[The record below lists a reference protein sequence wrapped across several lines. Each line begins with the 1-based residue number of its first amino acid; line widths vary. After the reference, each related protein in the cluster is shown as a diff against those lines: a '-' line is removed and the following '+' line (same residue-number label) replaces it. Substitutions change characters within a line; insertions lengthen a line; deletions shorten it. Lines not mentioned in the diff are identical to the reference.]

1 VPQSQRFSVSVLLQ
15 NPFQSPADGH
25 APGEAKVEV
34 ESELARQNGDQGGDL
49 CCDLAAQFLALAEK
63 QKSKTPRVLGHR
75 LVGLSLVLCGSVAEG
90 QSHLDRSMA
99 LYDLAEDR
107 ALSTRLEQT
116 PGWQFYHIAPW
127 PSGCSVIQRP

>member
-1 VPQSQRFSVSVLLQ
+1 M
-15 NPFQSPADGH
+15 
-25 APGEAKVEV
+25 
-34 ESELARQNGDQGGDL
+34 ESGLARQNGDQGSDP
-49 CCDLAAQFLALAEK
+49 CYDLAAQFLPLAEK
-63 QKSKTPRVLGHR
+63 QKLKAPRELGHR

-116 PGWQFYHIAPW
+116 PGWQFYHIAPR
-127 PSGCSVIQRP
+127 PSGDSVIQRP